1 MAGSSGYDL
10 TQLKGTGGAQS
21 ETVPFACGFDLTRI
35 KRDTGVSAPGAS
47 VFATATRNAGH
58 AFAIDFGAFNG
69 RGMLQTKEWV
79 RLTPVFTAASYTL
92 AGYGTAGGKAT
103 VYGQSVVTYFDL
115 YLDASNPDTHRPLYQ
130 DYLGVQVI
138 SGSSVLGSQDRFFV
152 GGFNG
157 HKGGQLMFDPSFCG
171 TTTVNLL
178 SSPDPALMR
187 ASASV
192 PEPGTL
198 AQAARGRRVGG
209 LSSPTPYDE
218 LRYPGKFY
226 PQAAP
231 SRIATVAAL
240 FGLRPPALATSR
252 ILELGCGEG
261 GHLVPIAAAYPEAR
275 RLGQHD

>member
-192 PEPGTL
+192 PKPGTL
-198 AQAARGRRVGG
+198 ALLGAGFIGLLSALRRRMRPEDGG
-209 LSSPTPYDE
+209 S
-218 LRYPGKFY
+218 
-226 PQAAP
+226 
-231 SRIATVAAL
+231 
-240 FGLRPPALATSR
+240 
-252 ILELGCGEG
+252 
-261 GHLVPIAAAYPEAR
+261 EA
-275 RLGQHD
+275 

>member
-1 MAGSSGYDL
+1 M
-10 TQLKGTGGAQS
+10 
-21 ETVPFACGFDLTRI
+21 
-35 KRDTGVSAPGAS
+35 
-47 VFATATRNAGH
+47 
-58 AFAIDFGAFNG
+58 
-69 RGMLQTKEWV
+69 
-79 RLTPVFTAASYTL
+79 
-92 AGYGTAGGKAT
+92 
-103 VYGQSVVTYFDL
+103 
-115 YLDASNPDTHRPLYQ
+115 
-130 DYLGVQVI
+130 QVI

-192 PEPGTL
+192 PKPGTL

-226 PQAAP
+226 RQAAP
-231 SRIATVAAL
+231 RRIATVAAL

-252 ILELGCGEG
+252 ILELGCGPATMRSAPAWGIAHSGPRTCECSRRMRG
-261 GHLVPIAAAYPEAR
+261 GSTTSWSTACTPGSPRQRSRPSSRSARGTSRPRVSPTSATTPIRADTSAR
-275 RLGQHD
+275 SCAT